1 MLRNLRDLVK
11 SLPVLGPGLHQMY
24 LKVLKDEGARIRIAG
39 GQLAGKNWVR
49 FMSTFCDQYIDG
61 SYEKSIQQALAKN
74 LCPGMVFYDVGA
86 NGGFFSL
93 FGAQLVGPS
102 GTVIAFEPHPQTAR
116 QCRAQIDANDF
127 QNVTV
132 VAAAV
137 SDRIGTHKFSDGEFS
152 VMRSLQDAETA
163 PKTIIVKTTTLDHE
177 ITKYPPPDVLKI
189 DIEGA
194 EIDALRG
201 ADMLLTEKKPILL
214 VEVHSNELAIQYD
227 VLMDRYQYQTF
238 DLDGRPIS
246 VAQSK
251 ERFVISKYT
260 RSP

>member
-11 SLPVLGPGLHQMY
+11 SLPVVGPELHQIY
-24 LKVLKDEGARIRIAG
+24 LKAFKDEGAQLRITG
-39 GQLAGKNWVR
+39 GELVGKNWVR

-61 SYEKSIQQALAKN
+61 SYERPIQQALAKY
-74 LCPGMVFYDVGA
+74 LRPGMVFYDVGA

-93 FGAQLVGPS
+93 LGAQLVGPS
-102 GTVIAFEPHPQTAR
+102 GTVISFEPHPQTAR
-116 QCRAQIDANDF
+116 QCRAQIDANGF
-127 QNVTV
+127 RNVTV
-132 VAAAV
+132 VTAAV
-137 SDRIGTHKFSDGEFS
+137 SDKVGTHKFSDGEFS

-177 ITKYPPPDVLKI
+177 ISKFPPPDVLKI

-201 ADMLLTEKKPILL
+201 ADILLTEKKPIFL

-227 VLMDRYQYQTF
+227 ALMNRYRYQTF
-238 DLDGRPIS
+238 DLSGRPIS
-246 VAQSK
+246 VAQSE
-251 ERFVISKYT
+251 ERFVISKYG
-260 RSP
+260 SS